1 MNLGI
6 IGQCQGGNAVLWFEL
21 FNKHLSDYREIT
33 NLEYICRNENELQ
46 ADFQIK
52 ELYGKKSKSINKYFQ
67 IAKILC
73 YSKISNKIYFKFT
86 FPRKKFDV
94 IHIQGNYNPAFN
106 LQIIQ
111 NTKAKI
117 VLQIM
122 GSDFYQ
128 NYVNERSGEK
138 DRVQFIE
145 VLKRVD
151 RVVCSRESSKKDLLD
166 LFPFIENK
174 LSVIRLGTS
183 RKWLDVPIPNSQEFS
198 QKKKPLVF
206 LSTRGLYNYNNV
218 DLLVEA
224 FCKVYKD
231 RKEGSAVLHVLNG
244 YGNNESTIRKVKSIV
259 KKYSCEDIV
268 NLVINEWVSE
278 EDLMDYYRISDYNF
292 CLGSTDQLSISI
304 TYGLITTSTN
314 VLSPIDTYYELQD
327 SGYKS
332 LHILEKVA
340 TENLVS
346 FFESPPKRSYDD
358 LILDRTKASKEQV
371 ATENFKKFISVY
383 KESLYDSKGG
393 DA

>member
-21 FNKHLSDYREIT
+21 FNKHLSDYKEIT

-52 ELYGKKSKSINKYFQ
+52 ELYGKKAKFINKYFQ

-73 YSKISNKIYFKFT
+73 YSKVFNKIYFKFT

-94 IHIQGNYNPAFN
+94 VHIQGNYSPEFN
-106 LQIIQ
+106 LKIIQ

-128 NYVNERSGEK
+128 NYVNERLGEK
-138 DRVQFIE
+138 AQAQFIE
-145 VLKRVD
+145 VLKKAD

-174 LSVIRLGTS
+174 LSVIRLGAS
-183 RKWLDVPIPNSQEFS
+183 RKWLDVPISNSQKFS
-198 QKKKPLVF
+198 QNKKPLVF
-206 LSTRGLYNYNNV
+206 LSTRGLYDYNNV
-218 DLLVEA
+218 DLLVKA
-224 FCKVYKD
+224 FCEVYKD
-231 RKEGSAVLHVLNG
+231 KKRGVAVLHILNG
-244 YGNNESTIRKVKSIV
+244 YGNNESVIRKIKSIV
-259 KKYSCEDIV
+259 KEYSCEDIV
-268 NLVINEWVSE
+268 KLVINEWVSE
-278 EDLMDYYRISDYNF
+278 KDLMDYYRISDYNF
-292 CLGSTDQLSISI
+292 CIGSTDQLSVSI
-304 TYGLITTSTN
+304 TYGLITASMN
-314 VLSPIDTYYELQD
+314 ILSPIDTYYELQN

-340 TENLVS
+340 IENLVS
-346 FFESPPKRSYDD
+346 FFENPPNRNYND
-358 LILDRTKASKEQV
+358 LILDRVKASKEQI

-383 KESLYDSKGG
+383 KESHCDSKDGN
-393 DA
+393 A